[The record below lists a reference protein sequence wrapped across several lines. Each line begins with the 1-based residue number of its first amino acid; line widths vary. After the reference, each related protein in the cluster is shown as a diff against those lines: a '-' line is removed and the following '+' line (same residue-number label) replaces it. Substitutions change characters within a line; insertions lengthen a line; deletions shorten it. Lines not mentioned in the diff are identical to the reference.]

1 MSYFSFVKYTFLIIF
16 VLGCNTTKAQQL
28 NVGVVIQKT
37 HSLYWE
43 NGISTQYSFSS
54 FRPQQFY
61 IGFDLLSS
69 RIGSAFNSNALKQE
83 SYIFSAAWY
92 FRKDKP
98 LRIVTELN
106 VGFFHADLEEEIFD
120 ELPNT
125 AFLLSPEVGLSYAFQ
140 QTPININF
148 GTGYNVGLKGGG
160 ESPGTLQPFY
170 YNLTLYYR
178 LNKKSKDEAITE

>member
-1 MSYFSFVKYTFLIIF
+1 MSYFSFVKFTFFVIF
-16 VLGCNTTKAQQL
+16 VLGYNTANAQQL

-43 NGISTQYSFSS
+43 NGVALRYSFAS
-54 FRPQQFY
+54 FKSNQFY
-61 IGFDLLSS
+61 IGFDIVSS
-69 RIGSAFNSNALKQE
+69 RVGTAFRSNALKQE
-83 SYIFSAAWY
+83 SYIGSAAWY

-106 VGFFHADLEEEIFD
+106 LGFFHADLEEEIFE

-125 AFLLSPEVGLSYAFQ
+125 AYLLSPEIGLSYAFQ

-148 GTGYNVGLKGGG
+148 VRNNCLKV
-160 ESPGTLQPFY
+160 
-170 YNLTLYYR
+170 
-178 LNKKSKDEAITE
+178 